1 MTSSCGLERTND
13 GQFRLYGNVNFETA
27 ETLLSCSDELFV
39 SQGEVVVDLGDVSHV
54 DSAGLALLLR
64 WLAVAR
70 RLNRGISFCNVPD
83 KLKSL
88 AMISDLEDLI
98 SG

>member
-1 MTSSCGLERTND
+1 MTAACGLERTGN

-27 ETLLSCSDELFV
+27 ETLLSCDDELFA
-39 SQGEVVVDLGDVSHV
+39 SQGEVIVDLGDVINV

-70 RLNRGISFCNVPD
+70 RLKRCISFRNVPE
-83 KLKSL
+83 KLRSL